1 MATARVP
8 RCLDDLPQ
16 GWQDLRSATGDTALV
31 KRQNATGGRSGRHL
45 QSGPRRW
52 TPVGW
57 AVVGIL
63 LVSGA
68 AAILVPRLPFKGRKL
83 LGELRQIVREV
94 VGDGVPGGSYPD
106 IVHEIARKATERAA
120 EFLGSMSEDQVWW
133 VSQAVLHSET
143 SLSKSDDMIRLR

>member
-1 MATARVP
+1 M
-8 RCLDDLPQ
+8 
-16 GWQDLRSATGDTALV
+16 
-31 KRQNATGGRSGRHL
+31 
-45 QSGPRRW
+45 QSGPSGW
-52 TPVGW
+52 TLVGW
-57 AVVGIL
+57 AVVGVL

-106 IVHEIARKATERAA
+106 LVHEIARIATERDA
-120 EFLGSMSEDQVWW
+120 ELLGTMSEDQVWC
-133 VSQAVLHSET
+133 VSQAVLQSGT